1 MNNFATIEQRPVGQ
15 GGFTVGWVETDLGPL
30 RWAYDCGSMDTQP
43 LDDEIRLF
51 CADGTVDLLFIS
63 HLHADHISGI
73 DRLLSEGQAVEVVL
87 PYLGDDE
94 IKLLLACGASRG
106 IITSTFLDF
115 LHDPI
120 EWFFRR
126 GVQRVRFI
134 VGGEPRDGFGV
145 DVDRLDDTSG
155 IDAKVKWR
163 AATRQS
169 QRAHSSEDGR
179 VTAAGGLHEGVSR
192 TVAGQWVFWP
202 QMFRPSPT
210 RMSRFLA
217 RLHGEF
223 GRKTAL
229 RHFAQAATSEDG
241 RRKLRTAYDEIW
253 RDHNLVSMS
262 LYSGPLPGVQCR
274 MRTTSGP
281 GFGEQH
287 RRSPLDAGGW
297 LLTGDAKLTGAR
309 RIQSFVQA
317 YGAALNRP
325 TVFQMPHHGSRH
337 SGDWRL
343 FRHLR
348 GAVVGF
354 AAASSN
360 NKYRHPHLEARD
372 DFVRAAGVSVH
383 QVSEQPASVL
393 RTEFFV

>member
-1 MNNFATIEQRPVGQ
+1 MKSYATIEQRAVGQ
-15 GGFTVGWVETDLGPL
+15 GGFTVGWVETDLGQL
-30 RWAYDCGSMDTQP
+30 RWVYDCGSMDTQP
-43 LDDEIRLF
+43 LEDEIKLF
-51 CADGTVDLLFIS
+51 CAGGSVDLLFIS
-63 HLHADHISGI
+63 HLHADHVNGI
-73 DRLLSEGQAVEVVL
+73 DMLLSEGRAVEVVL
-87 PYLGDDE
+87 PYLGDEE

-106 IITSTFLDF
+106 ILTSTYLEFLR
-115 LHDPI
+115 DPVQ
-120 EWFFRR
+120 WFFRR
-126 GVQRVRFI
+126 GVQRVRII
-134 VGGEPRDGFGV
+134 VGGDPRDGFGV
-145 DVDRLDDTSG
+145 DVGRLDDTSG
-155 IDAKVKWR
+155 VDANVKWR
-163 AATRQS
+163 PATRQS
-169 QRAHSSEDGR
+169 EREHSSEDGR
-179 VTAAGGLHEGVSR
+179 LIVADGLHEGVSR

-202 QMFRPSPT
+202 QVFKPSPT

-217 RLHGEF
+217 RLHSEF

-229 RHFAQAATSEDG
+229 RHFTQAATSEDG

-262 LYSGPLPGVQCR
+262 LYSGPFPGVKSR
-274 MRTTSGP
+274 TRTTP
-281 GFGEQH
+281 GLGSREQH

-297 LLTGDAKLTGAR
+297 LLTGDAKLTGSR
-309 RIQSFVQA
+309 RIQSFVQT
-317 YGAALNRP
+317 YGAALNWP
-325 TVFQMPHHGSRH
+325 MVFQMPHHGSRH

-360 NKYRHPHLEARD
+360 NKYRHPHREARD

-383 QVSEQPASVL
+383 QVSEHPASVL